1 MSTDIF
7 NPQVGA
13 VMEGYGQKSR
23 KAAARIP
30 LLMLS
35 AALNS
40 LISALVMLFEY
51 EVLYRV
57 FDYLAGDDSEYWSP
71 AVMGLT
77 SFILVIA
84 IHYLVMDN
92 KNHPALRFIN
102 KIAGVMS
109 IVYLVGIGLLLS
121 LLIFAEA
128 SSLFDLETFGFVADD
143 TDEEAGM
150 IALVM
155 ANITSPIAK
164 LLFSFGLGAL
174 ALINVFVAHHA
185 ISKVSDALSEISLR
199 RETWQQDKKD
209 LAIYRK
215 AKAAHRDIEQGKQ
228 NHNVSDD
235 DTLCHEVAADVL
247 LNITDALTPTLFNIN
262 NALMMHTLSEVLPQ
276 SQLDVEQLQKAV
288 KPIQAITTD
297 TLIKAM
303 KAP

>member
-1 MSTDIF
+1 MTTDIF

-13 VMEGYGQKSR
+13 VLEGYGQKSR
-23 KAAARIP
+23 KEAARIP
-30 LLMLS
+30 LLVLS
-35 AALNS
+35 AVLNG
-40 LISALVMLFEY
+40 IVSALVMLFEY

-84 IHYLVMDN
+84 IHYLAMDN
-92 KNHPALRFIN
+92 KHHPVLRFIN
-102 KIAGVMS
+102 KVAGVMS

-128 SSLFDLETFGFVADD
+128 GSLFDLETFGFVTEDVE
-143 TDEEAGM
+143 EEASM
-150 IALVM
+150 VALMM
-155 ANITSPIAK
+155 ANITSPMAK

-185 ISKVSDALSEISLR
+185 INKVSSALSEISLR

-215 AKAAHRDIEQGKQ
+215 AKTTHRDIEQDKQ

-235 DTLCHEVAADVL
+235 DALRHEVAADVL
-247 LNITDALTPTLFNIN
+247 LNITDALAPTLFNIN
-262 NALMMHTLSEVLPQ
+262 NALMMNTLSEVLPQ
-276 SQLDVEQLQKAV
+276 SQLNVEQLQKAV
-288 KPIQAITTD
+288 KPIQAITAD

-303 KAP
+303 R